1 MTAQP
6 PFIDCESISEY
17 WLFWIQLHKS
27 QSDPDTPILEHVQEL
42 LGTLDA
48 LGITPSPI
56 QDDEEGDGDGWE
68 DASDDED
75 IEMS

>member
-1 MTAQP
+1 
-6 PFIDCESISEY
+6 
-17 WLFWIQLHKS
+17 LHES

-48 LGITPSPI
+48 LGIMSSPV

-75 IEMS
+75 VEMS